1 MCTVDPV
8 FYGKIGVNVIL
19 GWPPKR
25 AVVKQRFYCS
35 RRVLIVVTLKSDE
48 FLNRPQRKRYRLK
61 LRSHVTSA
69 FPSLLVSMTTSSSV
83 LN

>member
-1 MCTVDPV
+1 MYTVGPV
-8 FYGKIGVNVIL
+8 FYGQIGVNVIL
-19 GWPPKR
+19 EWPPKR
-25 AVVKQRFYCS
+25 VVVKQRFYCS

-48 FLNRPQRKRYRLK
+48 FLNRPQRKRYRSK

-69 FPSLLVSMTTSSSV
+69 FPSLLVSMATSVGV